1 MKSLLNHKFVG
12 NVKVPGDKSI
22 THRALMM
29 SSLAEG
35 TSTIKS
41 PLESDDTFRTS
52 EIMSKL
58 GVSITNEA
66 GMITVTSPGAENL
79 KTPGDILYTGNS
91 GTTTRLLMG
100 LLAGLGIN
108 ATMEGDSSI
117 AIRPMDRVSGPLGE
131 MGTDISLK
139 DGKYPPIKIKP
150 GMLNAI
156 EYNMP
161 VASAQVKSAILFAGL
176 FADGETIVHEQF
188 KSRDHTETMLKQ
200 FGVDI
205 MVEGLTVKLQGGQS
219 LKPQDVL
226 VPGDISSAAFL
237 MVLAAITEGSDI
249 LIEDVSLNETRA
261 GIIDVF
267 RQMNADIE
275 VNKTSSEGEA
285 IGNIRVKHSENLS
298 SFELSS
304 DIIPRLIDE
313 IPVLAVLGA
322 FGSSPSVIKDAKELR
337 FKETDR
343 LRAVIDELSK
353 FGIRFEEFDDGFIV
367 HSITEI
373 KLTDNDFKGYH
384 DHRIIMMLLVM
395 GIAAGKDINIDDP
408 SAISVS
414 YPGFLEDLEQLKQ
427 AR

>member
-12 NVKVPGDKSI
+12 NIKVPGDKSI

-29 SSLAEG
+29 AALAEG

-52 EIMSKL
+52 EIMSQL

-66 GMITVTSPGAENL
+66 GRMTVTSPGAENFR
-79 KTPGDILYTGNS
+79 TPVDVLYTGNS

-100 LLAGLGIN
+100 LLSGLGIS

-131 MGTDISLK
+131 MGADISLK
-139 DGKYPPIKIKP
+139 DGRFPPIKIKP
-150 GMLNAI
+150 SALNAI
-156 EYNMP
+156 EYKMP

-176 FADGETIVHEQF
+176 FADGETIIHEEF
-188 KSRDHTETMLKQ
+188 KSRDHTEIMLEQ

-205 MVEGLTVKLQGGQS
+205 SVEGLTVKLQGNQS
-219 LKPQDVL
+219 LKPRDVL

-249 LIEDVSLNETRA
+249 LIEDVSLNETRS

-267 RQMNADIE
+267 SQMNADIE
-275 VNKTSSEGEA
+275 VERTSTEGEA
-285 IGNIRVKHSENLS
+285 IGNVRVKHSESLS
-298 SFELSS
+298 SYELSG

-367 HSITEI
+367 HPLSEI

-395 GIAAGKDINIDDP
+395 GIAADKDINIDDP
-408 SAISVS
+408 SAISIS
-414 YPGFLEDLEQLKQ
+414 YPDFLEDMEQLKQ

>member
-1 MKSLLNHKFVG
+1 MKSLLNHKFIG
-12 NVKVPGDKSI
+12 NIKVPGDKSI

-29 SSLAEG
+29 AALAEG

-52 EIMSKL
+52 EIMSQL

-66 GMITVTSPGAENL
+66 GRMTVTSPGAENFR
-79 KTPGDILYTGNS
+79 TPVDVLYTGNS

-100 LLAGLGIN
+100 LLSGLGIS

-131 MGTDISLK
+131 MGADISLK
-139 DGKYPPIKIKP
+139 DGRFPPIKIKP
-150 GMLNAI
+150 SALNAI
-156 EYNMP
+156 EYKMP

-176 FADGETIVHEQF
+176 FADGETIIHEEF
-188 KSRDHTETMLKQ
+188 KSRDHTEIMLEQ

-205 MVEGLTVKLQGGQS
+205 SVEGLTVKLQGNQS
-219 LKPQDVL
+219 LKPRDVL

-249 LIEDVSLNETRA
+249 LIEDVSLNETRS

-267 RQMNADIE
+267 SQMNADIE
-275 VNKTSSEGEA
+275 VERTSTEGEA
-285 IGNIRVKHSENLS
+285 IGNVRVKHSESLS
-298 SFELSS
+298 SYELSG

-367 HSITEI
+367 HPLSEI

-395 GIAAGKDINIDDP
+395 GIAADKDINIDDP
-408 SAISVS
+408 SAISIS
-414 YPGFLEDLEQLKQ
+414 YPDFLEDMEQLKQ

>member
-12 NVKVPGDKSI
+12 NIKVPGDKSI

-29 SSLAEG
+29 AALAEG

-52 EIMSKL
+52 EIMSQL

-66 GMITVTSPGAENL
+66 GRMTVTSPGAENFR
-79 KTPGDILYTGNS
+79 TPADVLYTGNS

-100 LLAGLGIN
+100 LLSGLGIS

-131 MGTDISLK
+131 MGADISLK
-139 DGKYPPIKIKP
+139 DGRFPPIKIKP
-150 GMLNAI
+150 SALNAI
-156 EYNMP
+156 EYKMP

-176 FADGETIVHEQF
+176 FADGETIIHEEF
-188 KSRDHTETMLKQ
+188 KSRDHTEIMLEQ

-205 MVEGLTVKLQGGQS
+205 SVEGLTVKLQGNQS
-219 LKPQDVL
+219 LKPRDVL

-249 LIEDVSLNETRA
+249 LIEDVSLNETRS

-275 VNKTSSEGEA
+275 VKRTSTEGEA
-285 IGNIRVKHSENLS
+285 IGNVRVKHSESLS
-298 SFELSS
+298 SYELSG

-367 HSITEI
+367 HPLSEI

-395 GIAAGKDINIDDP
+395 GIAADKDINIDDP
-408 SAISVS
+408 SAISIS
-414 YPGFLEDLEQLKQ
+414 YPDFLEDMEQLKQ

>member
-79 KTPGDILYTGNS
+79 NTPGDILYTGNS

-131 MGTDISLK
+131 MGADISLK

-298 SFELSS
+298 SFELSG

-367 HSITEI
+367 HPITEI

>member
-108 ATMEGDSSI
+108 ATMEGDSST

-131 MGTDISLK
+131 MGADISLK

-298 SFELSS
+298 SFELSG

-337 FKETDR
+337 FKETNR

-367 HSITEI
+367 HPITEI

>member
-1 MKSLLNHKFVG
+1 MKSLLNHKFTG
-12 NVKVPGDKSI
+12 SIKVPGDKSI

-52 EIMSKL
+52 EIMSQL

-131 MGTDISLK
+131 MGADISLK

-219 LKPQDVL
+219 LKPRDVL

-298 SFELSS
+298 SFELSG

-367 HSITEI
+367 HPITEI

>member
-12 NVKVPGDKSI
+12 NIKVPGDKSI

-29 SSLAEG
+29 AALAEG

-52 EIMSKL
+52 EIMSQL

-66 GMITVTSPGAENL
+66 GRMTVTSPGAENFR
-79 KTPGDILYTGNS
+79 TPVDVLYTGNS

-100 LLAGLGIN
+100 LLSCLGIS

-131 MGTDISLK
+131 MGADISLK
-139 DGKYPPIKIKP
+139 DGRYPPIKIKP
-150 GMLNAI
+150 SSLNAI
-156 EYNMP
+156 EYKMP

-176 FADGETIVHEQF
+176 FADGETIIHEEF
-188 KSRDHTETMLKQ
+188 KSRDHTEIMLEQ

-205 MVEGLTVKLQGGQS
+205 SVEGLTVKLQGNQS
-219 LKPQDVL
+219 LKPRDVL

-249 LIEDVSLNETRA
+249 LIEDVSLNETRS

-275 VNKTSSEGEA
+275 VERTSTEGEA
-285 IGNIRVKHSENLS
+285 IGNVRVKHSESLS
-298 SFELSS
+298 SYELSG

-367 HSITEI
+367 HPLSEI

-395 GIAAGKDINIDDP
+395 GIAADKDINIDDP
-408 SAISVS
+408 SAISIS
-414 YPGFLEDLEQLKQ
+414 YPDFLEDMEQLKQ

>member
-12 NVKVPGDKSI
+12 NIQVPGDKSI

-29 SSLAEG
+29 ASLAEG

-41 PLESDDTFRTS
+41 PLESDDTYRTS
-52 EIMSKL
+52 EIMSQL
-58 GVSITNEA
+58 GVEITDEE
-66 GMITVTSPGAENL
+66 GQITVTSPGAKNF
-79 KTPGDILYTGNS
+79 KTPEEILYTGNS

-100 LLAGLGIN
+100 LISGLGIN
-108 ATMEGDSSI
+108 ATMEGDDSI

-131 MGTDISLK
+131 MGADISLK
-139 DGKYPPIKIKP
+139 EGKYPPIKIKP
-150 GMLNAI
+150 SALNAI

-176 FADGETIVHEQF
+176 FAEGETIVHEEF
-188 KSRDHTETMLKQ
+188 KSRDHTEIMLEQ

-205 MVEGLTVKLQGGQS
+205 VVDGLTVKLQGNQS

-249 LIEDVSLNETRA
+249 FIEDVSLNESRS

-267 RQMNADIE
+267 RQMDAEIE
-275 VNKTSSEGEA
+275 VEKTSTEGEA
-285 IGNIRVKHSENLS
+285 IGNVRVKHSKDLT
-298 SFELSS
+298 SFELSG

-322 FGSSPSVIKDAKELR
+322 FGSSPSVIKNAKELR

-353 FGIRFEEFDDGFIV
+353 FGVEFEEFEDGFIV
-367 HSITEI
+367 HPLSEI

-384 DHRIIMMLLVM
+384 DHRIIMMLMVM

-408 SAISVS
+408 SAISIS
-414 YPGFLEDLEQLKQ
+414 YPDFLKDLEKLKQ

>member
-12 NVKVPGDKSI
+12 NIKVPGDKSI

-29 SSLAEG
+29 AALAEG

-52 EIMSKL
+52 EIMSQL

-66 GMITVTSPGAENL
+66 GRMTVTSPGAENFR
-79 KTPGDILYTGNS
+79 TPVDVLYTGNS

-100 LLAGLGIN
+100 LLSGLGIS

-131 MGTDISLK
+131 MGADISLK
-139 DGKYPPIKIKP
+139 DGRYPPIKIKP
-150 GMLNAI
+150 SALNAI
-156 EYNMP
+156 EYKMP

-176 FADGETIVHEQF
+176 FADGETIIHEEF
-188 KSRDHTETMLKQ
+188 KSRDHTEIMLEQ

-205 MVEGLTVKLQGGQS
+205 SVEGLTVKLQGNQS
-219 LKPQDVL
+219 LKPRDVL

-249 LIEDVSLNETRA
+249 LIEDVSLNETRS

-267 RQMNADIE
+267 SQMNADIE
-275 VNKTSSEGEA
+275 VERTSTEGEA
-285 IGNIRVKHSENLS
+285 IGNVRVKHSESLS
-298 SFELSS
+298 SYELSG

-367 HSITEI
+367 HPLSEI

-395 GIAAGKDINIDDP
+395 GIAADKDINIDDP
-408 SAISVS
+408 SAISIS
-414 YPGFLEDLEQLKQ
+414 YPDFLEDMEQLKQ

>member
-52 EIMSKL
+52 EIMSQL

-131 MGTDISLK
+131 MGADISLK

-219 LKPQDVL
+219 LKPRDVL

-298 SFELSS
+298 SFELSG

-367 HSITEI
+367 HPITEI

>member
-12 NVKVPGDKSI
+12 NIQVPGDKSI

-29 SSLAEG
+29 ASLAEG

-52 EIMSKL
+52 EIMSQL
-58 GVSITNEA
+58 GVTITREE
-66 GMITVTSPGAENL
+66 GRLTVMSPGAENF
-79 KTPGDILYTGNS
+79 KTPDEILYTGNS

-100 LLAGLGIN
+100 LISGIGIN
-108 ATMEGDSSI
+108 ATIEGDSSI
-117 AIRPMDRVSGPLGE
+117 AIRPMDRVSNPLGD
-131 MGTDISLK
+131 MGADISLK
-139 DGKYPPIKIKP
+139 DGKYPPIQIKP
-150 GMLNAI
+150 SVLSAI
-156 EYNMP
+156 EYQMP

-176 FADGETIVHEQF
+176 FADGETVVHEEF
-188 KSRDHTETMLKQ
+188 KSRDHTEIMLEQ

-205 MVEGLTVKLQGGQS
+205 ETDGLTVKLKGNQT
-219 LKPQDVL
+219 LNPQDVL

-237 MVLAAITEGSDI
+237 MVLAAITENSDI
-249 LIEDVSLNETRA
+249 LIEDVSLNDTRA
-261 GIIDVF
+261 GIIDAF
-267 RQMNADIE
+267 QQMNADIE
-275 VNKTSSEGEA
+275 VKKTSTDGELV
-285 IGNIRVKHSENLS
+285 GNVRVKYSKELTSYKLS
-298 SFELSS
+298 G

-322 FGSSPSVIKDAKELR
+322 FGSSPSVIRDAKELR

-353 FGIRFEEFDDGFIV
+353 FGIQFEEFDDGFIV
-367 HSITEI
+367 HPLSEI

-395 GIAAGKDINIDDP
+395 GIAAGKDINIDDL
-408 SAISVS
+408 SAISIS
-414 YPGFLEDLEQLKQ
+414 YPDFLEDLEKLKQ

>member
-12 NVKVPGDKSI
+12 NIQVPGDKSI

-29 SSLAEG
+29 ASLAEG

-52 EIMSKL
+52 EIMSQL
-58 GVSITNEA
+58 GVTITREE
-66 GMITVTSPGAENL
+66 GRLTVTSPGAENF
-79 KTPGDILYTGNS
+79 KTPDEILYTGNS

-100 LLAGLGIN
+100 LISGIGIN
-108 ATMEGDSSI
+108 ATIEGDSSI
-117 AIRPMDRVSGPLGE
+117 AIRPMDRVSNPLGD
-131 MGTDISLK
+131 MGADISLK
-139 DGKYPPIKIKP
+139 DGKYPPIQIKP
-150 GMLNAI
+150 SVLSAI
-156 EYNMP
+156 EYQMP

-176 FADGETIVHEQF
+176 FADGETVVHEEF
-188 KSRDHTETMLKQ
+188 KSRDHTEIMLEQ

-205 MVEGLTVKLQGGQS
+205 EIDGLTVKLKGNQT

-237 MVLAAITEGSDI
+237 MVLAAITENSDI
-249 LIEDVSLNETRA
+249 LIEDVSLNDTRA
-261 GIIDVF
+261 GIIDAF
-267 RQMNADIE
+267 KQMNADIE
-275 VNKTSSEGEA
+275 VKKTSTDGELV
-285 IGNIRVKHSENLS
+285 GNVRVKYSKELTSYKLS
-298 SFELSS
+298 G

-322 FGSSPSVIKDAKELR
+322 FGSSPSVIRDAKELR

-353 FGIRFEEFDDGFIV
+353 FGIQFEEFDDGFIV
-367 HSITEI
+367 HPLSEI

-395 GIAAGKDINIDDP
+395 GIAAGKDINIDDL
-408 SAISVS
+408 SAISIS
-414 YPGFLEDLEQLKQ
+414 YPDFLEDLEKLKQ

>member
-12 NVKVPGDKSI
+12 NIQVPGDKSI

-29 SSLAEG
+29 ASLAEG

-41 PLESDDTFRTS
+41 PLKSDDTYRTS
-52 EIMSKL
+52 EIMSQL
-58 GVSITNEA
+58 GVRITDEK
-66 GMITVTSPGAENL
+66 GQITVDSPGAENF
-79 KTPGDILYTGNS
+79 KVPGDVLYTGNS

-100 LLAGLGIN
+100 LISGLGIN
-108 ATMEGDSSI
+108 ATIEGDDSI
-117 AIRPMDRVSGPLGE
+117 AIRPMDRVSGPLGK
-131 MGTDISLK
+131 MGADISLK
-139 DGKYPPIKIKP
+139 EGRYPPIKIKP
-150 GMLNAI
+150 CTLKGI

-176 FADGETIVHEQF
+176 FAEGETIVHEEF
-188 KSRDHTETMLKQ
+188 KSRDHTEIMLEQ

-205 MVEGLTVKLQGGQS
+205 AVDGLTVKLQGNQK

-249 LIEDVSLNETRA
+249 FIKDVSLNESRS

-275 VNKTSSEGEA
+275 VDKTSTDGEA
-285 IGNIRVKHSENLS
+285 IGNVRVKHSKELT
-298 SFELSS
+298 SFEISG

-322 FGSSPSVIKDAKELR
+322 FGSSPSIIKDAKELR

-343 LRAVIDELSK
+343 LRAVIEELSK
-353 FGIRFEEFDDGFIV
+353 FGIQFEEFDDGFIV
-367 HSITEI
+367 HPVSEI
-373 KLTDNDFKGYH
+373 RLSDNDFNGYH

-408 SAISVS
+408 SAISIS
-414 YPGFLEDLEQLKQ
+414 YPEFLKDLEKLKQ

>member
-1 MKSLLNHKFVG
+1 MKSLLNHKFTG
-12 NVKVPGDKSI
+12 SIKVPGDKSI

-29 SSLAEG
+29 AALAKG

-41 PLESDDTFRTS
+41 PLESDDTFRTA
-52 EIMSKL
+52 EILSQL
-58 GVSITNEA
+58 GVEIIYEE
-66 GMITVTSPGAENL
+66 GRITVTSPGAEHF
-79 KTPGDILYTGNS
+79 KTPGDVLYTGNS

-100 LLAGLGIN
+100 LLAGLGIS

-117 AIRPMDRVSGPLGE
+117 AIRPMDRVSVPLGE
-131 MGTDISLK
+131 MGADISLK

-298 SFELSS
+298 SFELSG

-367 HSITEI
+367 HPITEI

>member
-12 NVKVPGDKSI
+12 NIKVPGDKSI

-29 SSLAEG
+29 AALAEG

-52 EIMSKL
+52 EIMSQL

-66 GMITVTSPGAENL
+66 GRMTVTSPGAENFR
-79 KTPGDILYTGNS
+79 TPVDVLYTGNS

-100 LLAGLGIN
+100 LLSGLGIS

-131 MGTDISLK
+131 MGADISLK
-139 DGKYPPIKIKP
+139 DGRFPPIKIKP
-150 GMLNAI
+150 SALNAI
-156 EYNMP
+156 EYKMP

-176 FADGETIVHEQF
+176 FADGETIIHEEF
-188 KSRDHTETMLKQ
+188 KSRDHTEIMLEQ

-205 MVEGLTVKLQGGQS
+205 SVEGLTVKLQGNQS
-219 LKPQDVL
+219 LKPRDVL

-249 LIEDVSLNETRA
+249 LIEDVSLNETRS

-275 VNKTSSEGEA
+275 VERTSTEGEA
-285 IGNIRVKHSENLS
+285 IGNVRVKHSESLS
-298 SFELSS
+298 SYELSG

-367 HSITEI
+367 HPLSEI

-395 GIAAGKDINIDDP
+395 GIAADKDINIDDP
-408 SAISVS
+408 SAISIS
-414 YPGFLEDLEQLKQ
+414 YPDFLEDMEQLKQ

>member
-12 NVKVPGDKSI
+12 NIQVPGDKSI

-29 SSLAEG
+29 ASLAEG

-41 PLESDDTFRTS
+41 PLESDDTYRTS
-52 EIMSKL
+52 EIMSQL
-58 GVSITNEA
+58 GVEITDEE
-66 GMITVTSPGAENL
+66 GQITVTSPGAENF
-79 KTPGDILYTGNS
+79 KTPEEILYTGNS

-100 LLAGLGIN
+100 LISGLGIN
-108 ATMEGDSSI
+108 ATMEGDDSI

-131 MGTDISLK
+131 MGADISLK
-139 DGKYPPIKIKP
+139 EGKYPPIKIKP
-150 GMLNAI
+150 SALNAI

-176 FADGETIVHEQF
+176 FAEGETIVHEEF
-188 KSRDHTETMLKQ
+188 KSRDHTEIMLEQ

-205 MVEGLTVKLQGGQS
+205 VVDGLTVKLQGNQS

-249 LIEDVSLNETRA
+249 FIEDVSLNESRS

-267 RQMNADIE
+267 RQMNAEIE
-275 VNKTSSEGEA
+275 VEKTSTEGEA
-285 IGNIRVKHSENLS
+285 IGNVRVKHSKDLT
-298 SFELSS
+298 SFELSG

-322 FGSSPSVIKDAKELR
+322 FGSSPSVIKNAKELR

-353 FGIRFEEFDDGFIV
+353 FGVKFEEFEDGFIV
-367 HSITEI
+367 HPLSEI

-384 DHRIIMMLLVM
+384 DHRIIMMLMVM

-408 SAISVS
+408 SAISIS
-414 YPGFLEDLEQLKQ
+414 YPDFLKDLEKLKQ

>member
-12 NVKVPGDKSI
+12 NIQVPGDKSI

-29 SSLAEG
+29 ASLAEG
-35 TSTIKS
+35 TSTIKY

-52 EIMSKL
+52 EIMSQL
-58 GVSITNEA
+58 GVEIIDEE
-66 GMITVTSPGAENL
+66 GQITVTSPGAENF
-79 KTPGDILYTGNS
+79 KTPGEVLYTGNS

-100 LLAGLGIN
+100 LISGLGIN
-108 ATMEGDSSI
+108 ATMEGDNSI
-117 AIRPMDRVSGPLGE
+117 AIRPMDRVSVPLGK
-131 MGTDISLK
+131 MGADISLK
-139 DGKYPPIKIKP
+139 EGKYPPIKIKP
-150 GMLNAI
+150 SVLNAI
-156 EYNMP
+156 EYKMP

-176 FADGETIVHEQF
+176 FAEGETVIHEEF
-188 KSRDHTETMLKQ
+188 KSRDHTEIMLEQ
-200 FGVDI
+200 FGADITVD
-205 MVEGLTVKLQGGQS
+205 GLTVKLQGNQT
-219 LKPQDVL
+219 LMPQDVL

-249 LIEDVSLNETRA
+249 FIEDVSLNESRS

-267 RQMNADIE
+267 RQMDAEIE
-275 VNKTSSEGEA
+275 VEQTSTEGEA
-285 IGNIRVKHSENLS
+285 IGNVRVRHSKNLTS
-298 SFELSS
+298 YELSG

-322 FGSSPSVIKDAKELR
+322 FGSKPSVIKDAKELR

-353 FGIRFEEFDDGFIV
+353 FGIEFEEFDDGFIV
-367 HSITEI
+367 HPLSKV

-384 DHRIIMMLLVM
+384 DHRIIMMLMVM

-408 SAISVS
+408 SAISIS
-414 YPGFLEDLEQLKQ
+414 YPEFLKDLEKLKQ

>member
-1 MKSLLNHKFVG
+1 MKSLLNHKFTG
-12 NVKVPGDKSI
+12 SIKVPGDKSI

-29 SSLAEG
+29 AALAKG

-41 PLESDDTFRTS
+41 PLESDDTFRTA
-52 EIMSKL
+52 EILSQL
-58 GVSITNEA
+58 GVEIIYEE
-66 GMITVTSPGAENL
+66 GRITVTSPGAEHF
-79 KTPGDILYTGNS
+79 KTPGDVLYTGNS

-100 LLAGLGIN
+100 LLAGLGIS

-117 AIRPMDRVSGPLGE
+117 AIRPMDRVSVPLGE
-131 MGTDISLK
+131 MGADISLK

-298 SFELSS
+298 SFELSG

-337 FKETDR
+337 FKETNR

-367 HSITEI
+367 HPITEI